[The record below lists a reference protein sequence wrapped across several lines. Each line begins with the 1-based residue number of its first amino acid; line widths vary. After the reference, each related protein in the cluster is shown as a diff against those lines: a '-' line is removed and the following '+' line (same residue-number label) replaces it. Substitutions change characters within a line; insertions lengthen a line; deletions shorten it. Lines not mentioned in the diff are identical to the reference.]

1 MNPDIGQNI
10 AVCLLTY
17 NHAHLIESTLDSI
30 LRQTLTG
37 YEIIVS
43 DDCSTD
49 NTWEILQRLAAA
61 DPRIRPIRTPRNLG
75 MAGNANFAVA
85 HTDRPYIALLHHD
98 DLYRADLIEKWM
110 GVMDLHPQVG

>member
-1 MNPDIGQNI
+1 MKTGHKHTSHLKSNIRPTI

-30 LRQTLTG
+30 LRQTLIG

-49 NTWEILQRLAAA
+49 NTWAILQRMAVEE
-61 DPRIRPIRTPRNLG
+61 PRIRVIRTPQNLG
-75 MAGNANFAVA
+75 AG
-85 HTDRPYIALLHHD
+85 
-98 DLYRADLIEKWM
+98 
-110 GVMDLHPQVG
+110 